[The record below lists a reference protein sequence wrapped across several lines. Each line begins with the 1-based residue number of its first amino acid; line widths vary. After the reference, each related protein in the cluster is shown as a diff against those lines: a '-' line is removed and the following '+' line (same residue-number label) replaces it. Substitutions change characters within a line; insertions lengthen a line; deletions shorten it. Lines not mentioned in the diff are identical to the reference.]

1 MVISFLH
8 LLSIDFSGFHK
19 LLIPALAVF
28 IHTDSLLCPQPHTN
42 WQQPAIRGRAR
53 AADLHFKEAEQRSPA
68 WRHGQHCHCG
78 TQVIILH
85 TAVVSL
91 HTLNMLSLNCSSSG
105 WNDCTGTSLR
115 TLKIKQEL
123 GAQASIYLR
132 FSLIHT
138 ESTSFWLNFSWIF
151 EHMFWTSSRLL
162 DLCRSWCGS
171 ILCIYIKVNIARFI

>member
-1 MVISFLH
+1 MCCVLHMVISFLH

-105 WNDCTGTSLR
+105 VEWLYRYIFKNFKNKTRTGC
-115 TLKIKQEL
+115 
-123 GAQASIYLR
+123 
-132 FSLIHT
+132 
-138 ESTSFWLNFSWIF
+138 TSFNLFKIFSNP
-151 EHMFWTSSRLL
+151 HRVHKLL
-162 DLCRSWCGS
+162 
-171 ILCIYIKVNIARFI
+171 A